1 MKNLTTI
8 LLILLGVSAFAQ
20 PVIEATYLPVH
31 NTEIKQV
38 YDTVAAQ
45 LIVPTKGANQTWN
58 YSSRFTNP
66 NDTFALI
73 TYDAVTIPQNSFFP
87 GATHASFLRAPF
99 LMADSV
105 YSFFTVDTAGI
116 QNLGFYSI
124 KSTLDTNFNSVPSE
138 WVTNQEVGYMDQIF
152 DTSRTVGILKDYYI
166 TSPVVG
172 TYDVKYVSWRYKEMN
187 ADGYGTLSTPLG
199 TFNDVLL
206 GSERHTVVDSF
217 FVDLGFGWVFAQTS
231 GSVFDRYHFLRN
243 NTFATTHLM
252 QLNADTNGNV
262 TYGWYT
268 LPVDVG
274 SISGTVYDTTS
285 LPVTNGEMI
294 LYREHSNF
302 TKNDILARTTVDGS
316 GNYQFDSIPYG
327 EYRVACRP
335 DLSIYSGAMTTYV
348 GDTTDW
354 INCQTIITTGP
365 VSVSNDINLVYHPV
379 NSGAGQISGSLG
391 QDFSYA
397 RGSGDPIPG
406 IDIIIE
412 KTPGGTPH
420 HEATTDLTGN
430 FNFGNLDDG
439 SYTVFVDIPGLNMA
453 GSYNFTIAGGTVV
466 GGLDFKVGFDS
477 IHPVGALTT
486 VEAIAIENSF
496 VNVFP
501 NPFSSNATI
510 ALSLDEKSK
519 VSITLFNVLG
529 ERIEEVVNTELV
541 QGAHTFNY
549 SNTQIPSGVYILKV
563 RVDEE
568 EQVIRM
574 IKE

>member
-1 MKNLTTI
+1 MKKILVLSLMSFFSTI
-8 LLILLGVSAFAQ
+8 LLAQ
-20 PVIEATYLPVH
+20 PIIDGTYFPVR
-31 NTEIKQV
+31 NTRITQIV
-38 YDTVAAQ
+38 DTAASN
-45 LIVPTKGANQTWN
+45 LTIPSVGANQLWD
-58 YSSRFTNP
+58 YSSQFVLS
-66 NDTFALI
+66 DTGGLWTMDISQSPFASSHP
-73 TYDAVTIPQNSFFP
+73 A
-87 GATHASFLRAPF
+87 ATHA
-99 LMADSV
+99 V
-105 YSFFTVDTAGI
+105 YSESPLPANNNKHTHIVIDTTGI
-116 QNLGFYSI
+116 TIVGAQGKSYAHGEFMGPSQLPYGYSN
-124 KSTLDTNFNSVPSE
+124 T
-138 WVTNQEVGYMDQIF
+138 
-152 DTSRTVGILKDYYI
+152 DTSIVVTTGIN
-166 TSPVVG
+166 TSPPVPYIRNVYRAKHLS
-172 TYDVKYVSWRYKEMN
+172 TI
-187 ADGYGTLSTPLG
+187 GYGSLITPIH
-199 TFNDVLL
+199 TYHDVMLAKEVL
-206 GSERHTVVDSF
+206 IQYDSIW
-217 FVDLGFGWVFAQTS
+217 VDLGSGYVLYSTS
-231 GSVFDRYHFLRN
+231 VPDLTNRYSFMRN
-243 NTFATTHLM
+243 NTFASTYLM
-252 QLNADTNGNV
+252 QLTADSADLV
-262 TYGWYT
+262 VQHGWYT

-335 DLSIYSGAMTTYV
+335 DLTMYANAMTTYV